1 MDCYQ
6 TIQSC
11 SWKAFHEHERI
22 RLASTA
28 AESARLALSTAVLAG
43 RSGRNC
49 LLRVG
54 GEPTRNKREKRP
66 PTATTTMSRLLSA
79 AHTCYPTLLT
89 INCSSTLILLYS
101 SAAACCCLLPLDVVF
116 DRPSRHRRRRPLAR
130 AGKGRKKEKKAQA
143 CQANP
148 FPVPPGMHIQN
159 FILRID
165 AH

>member
-1 MDCYQ
+1 M
-6 TIQSC
+6 
-11 SWKAFHEHERI
+11 
-22 RLASTA
+22 
-28 AESARLALSTAVLAG
+28 
-43 RSGRNC
+43 
-49 LLRVG
+49 LRVG

-66 PTATTTMSRLLSA
+66 PTATTTMSGLLSA

-159 FILRID
+159 FILCID
-165 AH
+165 AHLAKNMHEFFKVQNSSKIDHDIARREIQNYVENMSVDYVLYTHAI